1 MTDIV
6 ERLEHYAKLAMPHY
20 PNDLCSEA
28 KREIER
34 LQAIIAHCDEKP
46 ESIRHA
52 VETWNARCSAE
63 SAVNKW
69 VTAAVASLNGYE
81 RDCGES
87 LPDDHEIGRI
97 EESRDTPSFRL
108 RVGHIRQLETLLAA
122 LSDPSRAEPQ
132 AAPSDIERAFRDA
145 CDEAGC
151 AYDNEALLEAI
162 HALKERS
169 QAESAK

>member
-1 MTDIV
+1 M
-6 ERLEHYAKLAMPHY
+6 
-20 PNDLCSEA
+20 SE
-28 KREIER
+28 
-34 LQAIIAHCDEKP
+34 QQ
-46 ESIRHA
+46 S
-52 VETWNARCSAE
+52 SAE

-132 AAPSDIERAFRDA
+132 AASSPAEIAQHETLTSRLRGRARYLRNIVRRAPQRPLIPQRSKPAPS
-145 CDEAGC
+145 
-151 AYDNEALLEAI
+151 
-162 HALKERS
+162 S
-169 QAESAK
+169 